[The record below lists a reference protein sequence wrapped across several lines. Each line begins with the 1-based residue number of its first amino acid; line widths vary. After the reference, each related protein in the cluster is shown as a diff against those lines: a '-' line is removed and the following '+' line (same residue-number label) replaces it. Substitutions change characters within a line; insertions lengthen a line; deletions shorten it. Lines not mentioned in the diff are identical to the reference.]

1 MGVRFERSTETG
13 EAVGELRDDVNE
25 VGLRG
30 SRRKEAGKAASF
42 FEGIRPARARARR
55 MRCPVR
61 RSGGRSGEPAAGS
74 PERLHFLHG
83 IGHGFSDFL
92 KLFIGV
98 QRGDGGADEV
108 LASGDGW
115 GDRHDGENTLFEKR
129 FPE

>member
-1 MGVRFERSTETG
+1 MG

-30 SRRKEAGKAASF
+30 TRRKELGKAASF
-42 FEGIRPARARARR
+42 SEGIRPARVRARR
-55 MRCPVR
+55 LSWPGQAKRWAV
-61 RSGGRSGEPAAGS
+61 GEPAEGS
-74 PERLHFLHG
+74 PEMLHFLHC
-83 IGHGFSDFL
+83 IGHGFSDFF